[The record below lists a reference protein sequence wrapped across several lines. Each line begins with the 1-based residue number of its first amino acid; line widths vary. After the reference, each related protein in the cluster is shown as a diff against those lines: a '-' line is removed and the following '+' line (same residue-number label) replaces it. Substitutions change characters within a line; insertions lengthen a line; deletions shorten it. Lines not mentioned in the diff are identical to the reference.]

1 MEDDCDRNKFFY
13 TSKKVKPDNPGA
25 SPFEINYRAIIAMRE
40 TGKGFTGLSNFCGF
54 NFMNSPPPML
64 NVKAFNDMQEKIA
77 STYTYVADGSMK
89 NAANEFIPAQG
100 QGNENIADNIAV
112 ITVSNDGI
120 SQKRGHSSLNGV
132 VNCSSQ

>member
-1 MEDDCDRNKFFY
+1 
-13 TSKKVKPDNPGA
+13 
-25 SPFEINYRAIIAMRE
+25 
-40 TGKGFTGLSNFCGF
+40 
-54 NFMNSPPPML
+54 
-64 NVKAFNDMQEKIA
+64 MQEKIA

-132 VNCSSQ
+132 VNCSSQWLWQVCRLLCTYKNF